1 MFVFP
6 STLSTRRVA
15 PSTLS
20 SAIDHLLND
29 YDSARSANA
38 PRVPTLDVV
47 ESDGAYTL
55 TLDLPGLGKDQVKVT
70 LQARRVSIEAGAAE
84 AAQAKEGERVLYR
97 ERGAAHYARTVS
109 LPAEVDSASSTAK
122 FETGVLTLVL
132 NKRVPTGAT
141 VINVA

>member
-6 STLSTRRVA
+6 NTISTRRVA

-20 SAIDHLLND
+20 RAIDHLLND
-29 YDSARSANA
+29 YDTARSATE
-38 PRVPTLDVV
+38 PRVPALDVV
-47 ESDGAYTL
+47 ESDSAYTL

-70 LQARRVSIEAGAAE
+70 VQARRVSIEAGAAE

-97 ERGAAHYARTVS
+97 ERGTAHYARTVS
-109 LPAEVDSASSTAK
+109 LPAEVDSASSTAR
-122 FETGVLTLVL
+122 FENGVLTLVL

>member
-20 SAIDHLLND
+20 RALDHLLND
-29 YDSARSANA
+29 YDTTRSANE
-38 PRVPTLDVV
+38 PRVPALDVV

-55 TLDLPGLGKDQVKVT
+55 TLDLPGLAKDQVKVT
-70 LQARRVSIEAGAAE
+70 VQARRVSIEAGAAE
-84 AAQAKEGERVLYR
+84 PAQAREGERVLYR

-122 FETGVLTLVL
+122 FENGVLTLVL

>member
-20 SAIDHLLND
+20 RALDHLLND
-29 YDSARSANA
+29 YDTTRSANE
-38 PRVPTLDVV
+38 PRVPALDVV

-55 TLDLPGLGKDQVKVT
+55 TLDLPGLAKDQVKVT
-70 LQARRVSIEAGAAE
+70 VQARRVSIEAGAAE
-84 AAQAKEGERVLYR
+84 PAQAKEGERVLYR

-122 FETGVLTLVL
+122 FENGVLTLVL